1 MKITR
6 GNSSHEEE
14 HQKFT
19 ETIGSKEERKL
30 KARREKKESLW
41 FGLGMF
47 GTIGWSIAIPALI
60 GVAVGLWLD
69 KRYPGQVSWTI
80 TGLIAGV
87 ILGCIVA
94 WRWVVEESRHD

>member
-1 MKITR
+1 MKFTR
-6 GNSSHEEE
+6 DDSSDNDEQ
-14 HQKFT
+14 QKFT
-19 ETIGSKEERKL
+19 ETIGDKEQRKL
-30 KARREKKESLW
+30 KARRETKQRLW

-47 GTIGWSIAIPALI
+47 GTIGWSVAIPTLI

-69 KRYPGQVSWTI
+69 SRYPGQVSWTL
-80 TGLIAGV
+80 TGLFAGL